1 MFWYIIAYI
10 YNNTNTFLYKVM
22 IENIL
27 GVGLDIP
34 LLGKN
39 TNFYCYKN
47 KLQFTNKG
55 FLLKDGIYKK

>member
-1 MFWYIIAYI
+1 
-10 YNNTNTFLYKVM
+10 M

-55 FLLKDGIYKK
+55 FLLKDGITKNKGSLVWYRMQRTSNQT